1 MEVTDQSII
10 KLCRKKKREGFDL
23 LFRKYEKYIYGICY
37 NFTYSTEDALDL
49 VQDVFIRIFKASERM
64 DEKKPL
70 IPWIKKITV
79 NTCLNFKRDNS
90 SKAGDV
96 SISLSINDGSGTIE
110 DLISD
115 STDTESSVMYTDTK
129 KVLEESIAQLPDEV
143 KMAVILRHIKGL
155 SYNDIASTM
164 DCPVGTVKTYIFRG
178 RKLLKDKLIQKGI
191 WEV

>member
-10 KLCRKKKREGFDL
+10 KLCKKKKREGFDL

-155 SYNDIASTM
+155 SYNEIASTM